1 MWTIVNGLLQTRML
15 MVCHPKIIFRFLSNI
30 YALTPTDFHCY
41 VGSSGVQDETND
53 LDNVFLIQN
62 SLRINRSLP
71 VLGYLR
77 DYSYLWEFIWIAV
90 DDILGTSFVLYRVN
104 KSLFLRSHTAPQ
116 TTSLHFQGNMNIDLL
131 TTFALKL
138 RRRTLLKYRL
148 KHLSSA
154 DRQKSCLA
162 ARNYSRWIPLILG
175 RFNLLFS

>member
-77 DYSYLWEFIWIAV
+77 DYSYLWEFIWITV

-104 KSLFLRSHTAPQ
+104 KSLFLRSHTARRQ
-116 TTSLHFQGNMNIDLL
+116 LVSIFKVIWTLIFWQLL
-131 TTFALKL
+131 
-138 RRRTLLKYRL
+138 LLNFEGGHYW
-148 KHLSSA
+148 ST
-154 DRQKSCLA
+154 D
-162 ARNYSRWIPLILG
+162 
-175 RFNLLFS
+175 